1 MAIQEQVPTTD
12 GVTYLEFSLSD
23 TTYPFVAA
31 STVGS
36 AQVMLEEIIPRGD
49 ARYAEF
55 FSVIGTGPAEVKAL
69 AEDHPSAEAHLVE
82 GFEEGALFEFLVTD
96 NCPAVYLG
104 EEGALPRKV
113 ESKDGNGT
121 VAAEVPAS
129 EDACSIADRFLDDH
143 PDAELVV
150 KRQQPYQT
158 PMFSQRHLQHE
169 LEEKLTERQQEAL
182 VAAHEAGY
190 YNWPR
195 DTTGEAIADDLGIST
210 PTFHQHLRA
219 AEQKLVAI
227 SLG

>member
-36 AQVMLEEIIPRGD
+36 AEVMLEEIIPRGD
-49 ARYAEF
+49 AGYAEF
-55 FSVIGTGPAEVKAL
+55 FSVIGTDPAEVKAL
-69 AEDHPSAEAHLVE
+69 AEEHPSVEAHLIN
-82 GFEEGALFEFLVTD
+82 GFDGGTLFEFLVSD

-113 ESKDGNGT
+113 ESKNGDGI

-129 EDACSIADRFLDDH
+129 EDAASIADRFLDHH
-143 PDAELVV
+143 PDAELLV
-150 KRQQPYQT
+150 KRRQPYET

-169 LEEKLTERQQEAL
+169 LEEQLTERQQEVL
-182 VAAHEAGY
+182 VAAHESGY

-195 DTTGEAIADDLGIST
+195 DTTGEAIADDLGLST

-219 AEQKLVAI
+219 AEQKLVSI